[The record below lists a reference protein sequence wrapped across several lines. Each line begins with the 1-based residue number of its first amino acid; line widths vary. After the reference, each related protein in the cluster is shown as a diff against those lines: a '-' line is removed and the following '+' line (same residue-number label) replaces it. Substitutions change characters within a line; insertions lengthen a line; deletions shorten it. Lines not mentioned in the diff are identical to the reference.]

1 MFLQKQS
8 VFMLEVQKDYRNVSE
23 RYEMWKVLTQH
34 YQRVDADQVVPK
46 RKNFCYHQSLKKSER
61 LLDILQEIEI
71 IQIEVEEEKSK
82 EKPASLDNMQKDHKQ

>member
-46 RKNFCYHQSLKKSER
+46 RKSFRYHQSLKKKWKVAGHITRNRDNSNWSWGR
-61 LLDILQEIEI
+61 
-71 IQIEVEEEKSK
+71 EK
-82 EKPASLDNMQKDHKQ
+82 